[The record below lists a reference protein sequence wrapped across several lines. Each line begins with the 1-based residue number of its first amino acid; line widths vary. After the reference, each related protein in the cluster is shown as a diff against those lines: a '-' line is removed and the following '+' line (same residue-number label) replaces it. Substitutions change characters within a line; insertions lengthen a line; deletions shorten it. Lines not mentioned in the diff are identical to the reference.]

1 MPEQQRALRGVA
13 FRRPAPLRSVVTRA
27 CSLLTILVMGLGA
40 RPAHAATYTGT
51 VFEDVNYG
59 GGAGRSLTTSAGV
72 PLANVTVEL
81 YRVSNGNLIDT
92 DTTNASGVY
101 SLTSTGGNSALPMY
115 VRVVNG
121 TVRSSRAGGAACT
134 TCVPVQTFR
143 TNATSGAALAVT
155 DHVGGEVPG
164 SSDAV
169 INPGSGSFGSLTT
182 GGRVPQSVTQTSG
195 VSISGI
201 DFGFNFDT
209 IVNTRDVS
217 ACASANSSFPCQGSL
232 RQFII
237 NANALGGEGALAQSG
252 SGQID
257 GSSSFLPSGFE
268 SSIFMIPNGAANAG
282 QSTAYANQLS
292 VAGVAVITLNAV
304 LPALSSGNT

>member
-1 MPEQQRALRGVA
+1 MCIRDR
-13 FRRPAPLRSVVTRA
+13 
-27 CSLLTILVMGLGA
+27 
-40 RPAHAATYTGT
+40 
-51 VFEDVNYG
+51 
-59 GGAGRSLTTSAGV
+59 
-72 PLANVTVEL
+72 
-81 YRVSNGNLIDT
+81 
-92 DTTNASGVY
+92 
-101 SLTSTGGNSALPMY
+101 
-115 VRVVNG
+115 
-121 TVRSSRAGGAACT
+121 
-134 TCVPVQTFR
+134 
-143 TNATSGAALAVT
+143 AVT

-169 INPGSGSFGSLTT
+169 INPGSGSFGSLTAS
-182 GGRVPQSVTQTSG
+182 GRVPQSVTQTTG

-201 DFGFNFDT
+201 DFGFNFDAV
-209 IVNTRDVS
+209 VNTRDVS
-217 ACASANSSFPCQGSL
+217 ACASTNSSFPCQGSL

-257 GSSSFLPSGFE
+257 GSTSFLPSGFE

-304 LPALSSGNT
+304 LPALSSGNTRLDGTTQTAVSYTHLTLPTSDLV